1 MGNENTTPE
10 KMKDIEM
17 ALKDISTVYSV
28 GFWREKCRRLF
39 ADRQALM
46 KENQRLQSELEEYT
60 KANWEA
66 QGREAKLAEA
76 LRWYADEANYDPT
89 TIYDEHGPFIGSHA
103 DYDRGQR
110 ARDTLKELGL
120 EE

>member
-60 KANWEA
+60 KANWAA
-66 QGREAKLAEA
+66 QGREEKLVEA
-76 LRWYADEANYDPT
+76 LRKIYRRTQDPNK
-89 TIYDEHGPFIGSHA
+89 PC
-103 DYDRGQR
+103 RGDV
-110 ARDTLKELGL
+110 ALIAHDTLKELGI
-120 EE
+120 E

>member
-60 KANWEA
+60 KANWAA
-66 QGREAKLAEA
+66 QGREEKLVEA
-76 LRWYADEANYDPT
+76 LRWYADERNHLATHFDAGETYVGYD
-89 TIYDEHGPFIGSHA
+89 G
-103 DYDRGQR
+103 GQR

-120 EE
+120 KEVSNR